1 MKTTLALAALLASL
15 SVPAVSPASAQ
26 AVTDPSKA
34 EAGTYTIEPEHTRVR
49 FDVTHFG
56 FTKYDGE
63 FRKVTGMLVLDPA
76 NPDSSKV
83 DITVGT
89 DSVAVPNAKLREEL
103 VGPQWLDAAKDP
115 QITFKSTKVTKT
127 GADTA
132 DVVGDFSLHGVT
144 KPLTLHVKFNAAGTN
159 PINKRYTSGFE
170 ARGQIMRT
178 EFGVKTYAPMISDA
192 VDIDIDAAFE
202 KAK

>member
-1 MKTTLALAALLASL
+1 MKTTIAIALLLASA
-15 SVPAVSPASAQ
+15 SAPAFAQ
-26 AVTDPSKA
+26 AVADPAKA
-34 EAGTYTIEPEHTRVR
+34 EAGTYAIEPEHTRLR

-63 FRKVTGMLVLDPA
+63 FRKVSGTLALDPA
-76 NPDSSKV
+76 NPDASKV
-83 DITVGT
+83 DITVAT
-89 DSVAVPNAKLREEL
+89 DSVTVPNAKLHDEL
-103 VGPQWLDAAKDP
+103 VSPQWLDAAKDP
-115 QITFKSTKVTKT
+115 EITFKSTKVTKT

-132 DVVGDFSLHGVT
+132 DVTGDFTLHGVT

-159 PINKRYTSGFE
+159 PVSKRYTSGFE

-178 EFGVKTYAPMISDA
+178 EFGVKMYAPMISDA

>member
-1 MKTTLALAALLASL
+1 MKTTVAIALLLASA
-15 SVPAVSPASAQ
+15 SAPAFAQ
-26 AVTDPSKA
+26 AVADPAKA
-34 EAGTYTIEPEHTRVR
+34 EAGAYTIEPEHTRVR

-63 FRKVTGMLVLDPA
+63 FRKVSGMLMLDPA
-76 NPDSSKV
+76 NPDASKV
-83 DITVGT
+83 DITVAT
-89 DSVAVPNAKLREEL
+89 DSVMVPNAKLHDEL

-115 QITFKSTKVTKT
+115 EITFKSTKVVKT

-132 DVVGDFSLHGVT
+132 DVTGDFTLHGVT

-159 PINKRYTSGFE
+159 PVNKRYTSGFE